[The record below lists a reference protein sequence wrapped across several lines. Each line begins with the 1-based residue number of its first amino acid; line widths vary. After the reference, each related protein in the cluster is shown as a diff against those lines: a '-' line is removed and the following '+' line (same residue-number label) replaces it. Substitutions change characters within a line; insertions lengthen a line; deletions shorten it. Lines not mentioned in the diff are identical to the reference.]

1 MISINRAA
9 RSGALALV
17 LATTLS
23 ACDSFL
29 DVNTDPNN
37 PTHVRMEQTLPAVLA
52 VFHRSILDGNPTE
65 WSTQWLQQ
73 WSYNRDNYGYS
84 QIQLYELTSID
95 TDAFWGDLYADV
107 GQETVNIMAETE
119 KTGDWAYHG
128 IAKFIH
134 AWTMTIATDMYGPI
148 PFTEAFD
155 PLNPDPAYD
164 SEKVVY
170 DAAHEMIAEAIDEM
184 QRPSARVP
192 GDNDLLFGG
201 DMDRWVQL
209 ARSVQARLHLRL
221 VKAPGENATA
231 RAQAALDALAGGI
244 TEDATFDYLGGA
256 DARSPM
262 YGYRADDW
270 DSSTTI
276 SKTFVDLLRGLDD
289 PRLAV
294 LARPAE
300 YDGVIRGHVPGQ
312 PRNTT
317 GDAFFDEGERPDAP
331 GVAFNDSIISKLSNV
346 ITEDT
351 VDYVWFSVAELKFIE
366 AEARL
371 ILSGAAAADAPYRAG
386 IRADMERLDIAD
398 ATIDAYLAGLPSLT
412 AEANPLEAI
421 ITQKYIANFLHLE
434 PYNDYRRTGYPVLQI
449 VDAPYVP
456 GIPQRLR
463 TPAGEINYNNDN
475 VTATQID
482 QGLNGLL
489 HKVWWAAK

>member
-346 ITEDT
+346 ITESHPERRRSGGCAIPRGHPRRHGATGHRRCHHRCLPRRIAVPDCG
-351 VDYVWFSVAELKFIE
+351 SES
-366 AEARL
+366 ARGDHHTEVHRERPAPRAIQRL
-371 ILSGAAAADAPYRAG
+371 SQNRLSGPADRGCTLRPRYSAAAAD
-386 IRADMERLDIAD
+386 
-398 ATIDAYLAGLPSLT
+398 
-412 AEANPLEAI
+412 
-421 ITQKYIANFLHLE
+421 
-434 PYNDYRRTGYPVLQI
+434 TGGRDQLQ
-449 VDAPYVP
+449 
-456 GIPQRLR
+456 Q
-463 TPAGEINYNNDN
+463 
-475 VTATQID
+475 
-482 QGLNGLL
+482 
-489 HKVWWAAK
+489 

>member
-1 MISINRAA
+1 MTLMKRAA
-9 RSGALALV
+9 TALGLALV
-17 LATTLS
+17 LATAS

-37 PTHVRMEQTLPAVLA
+37 PVHVRMEQTLPAVLA
-52 VFHRSILDGNPTE
+52 VFHRNILNGDPTE

-107 GQETVNIMAETE
+107 GQETVNIMAETAE
-119 KTGDWAYHG
+119 TGDWAYHG
-128 IAKFIH
+128 IAKFIN
-134 AWTMTIATDMYGPI
+134 AWTMTIAADLYGPV

-170 DAAHEMIAEAIDEM
+170 DRAHKMIEEAIADM
-184 QRPSARVP
+184 QRPSVRTP
-192 GDNDLLFGG
+192 GENDLLFGG
-201 DMDRWVQL
+201 DMTRWVQL

-221 VKAPGENATA
+221 VNAPGENATQ
-231 RAQAALDALAGGI
+231 RAQAALNAIAGGV
-244 TEDATFDYLGGA
+244 TQDATFDYVGGA
-256 DARSPM
+256 GARSPM
-262 YGYRADDW
+262 YNYTAQDW
-270 DSSTTI
+270 NSSTTI
-276 SKTFVDLLRGLDD
+276 SKTFVDLLTGLND

-294 LARPAE
+294 IARPAE

-317 GDAFFDEGERPDAP
+317 GNALFDTGERPDAP
-331 GVAFNDSIISKLSNV
+331 GVAFNDSIISKLSINV
-346 ITEDT
+346 TADT
-351 VDYVWFSVAELKFIE
+351 IDYVWFSVAEAKFIE

-371 ILSGAAAADAPYRAG
+371 IVSGAAAADAPYRAG
-386 IRADMERLDIAD
+386 IRADMERLGIAD
-398 ATIDAYLAGLPSLT
+398 AAIDTYLGGLPSL
-412 AEANPLEAI
+412 AAVANPLAAI
-421 ITQKYIANFLHLE
+421 ITQKYIANFLQLE
-434 PYNDYRRTGYPVLQI
+434 PYNDYRRTGYPVLKI

-463 TPAGEINYNNDN
+463 TPASEINYNNDN
-475 VTATQID
+475 VTATGID
-482 QGLNGLL
+482 QGLDGLL
-489 HKVWWAAK
+489 HDVWWASR